1 MVERY
6 RIFAFTTFYRADST
20 PRPPCGHPD
29 TGGMRET
36 HAIAPTMRLTD
47 VI

>member
-1 MVERY
+1 MIRV
-6 RIFAFTTFYRADST
+6 
-20 PRPPCGHPD
+20 PRSKKSLSYHPNCRGEARLARSD